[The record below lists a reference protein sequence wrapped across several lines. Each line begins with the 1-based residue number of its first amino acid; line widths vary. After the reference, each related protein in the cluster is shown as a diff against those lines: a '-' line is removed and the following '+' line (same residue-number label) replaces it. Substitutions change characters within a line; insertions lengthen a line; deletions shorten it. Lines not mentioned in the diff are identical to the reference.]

1 MEDLILKIFILVLI
15 VDSIESKA
23 KNLMSERIFIRI
35 IISQIIMMSILI
47 KIKLNRERHYKYR
60 NWSEWE
66 KETKRECGRNR
77 YRNMAKNWKKP
88 AKGVL
93 KKLFDFKTLI
103 LLY

>member
-1 MEDLILKIFILVLI
+1 MILVQIKHQLRKEYMEDLILKIFILVLI

-60 NWSEWE
+60 N
-66 KETKRECGRNR
+66 
-77 YRNMAKNWKKP
+77 
-88 AKGVL
+88 
-93 KKLFDFKTLI
+93 
-103 LLY
+103 

>member
-60 NWSEWE
+60 NWSE
-66 KETKRECGRNR
+66 
-77 YRNMAKNWKKP
+77 
-88 AKGVL
+88 
-93 KKLFDFKTLI
+93 
-103 LLY
+103 

>member
-1 MEDLILKIFILVLI
+1 MLIINNDFGANKTSIRKEHMEDLILKIFILVLI

-60 NWSEWE
+60 N
-66 KETKRECGRNR
+66 
-77 YRNMAKNWKKP
+77 
-88 AKGVL
+88 
-93 KKLFDFKTLI
+93 
-103 LLY
+103 

>member
-1 MEDLILKIFILVLI
+1 MILVQIKHQLRKEYMEDLILKIFVLVLI

-60 NWSEWE
+60 N
-66 KETKRECGRNR
+66 
-77 YRNMAKNWKKP
+77 
-88 AKGVL
+88 
-93 KKLFDFKTLI
+93 
-103 LLY
+103 

>member
-60 NWSEWE
+60 N
-66 KETKRECGRNR
+66 
-77 YRNMAKNWKKP
+77 
-88 AKGVL
+88 
-93 KKLFDFKTLI
+93 
-103 LLY
+103 

>member
-1 MEDLILKIFILVLI
+1 MILVQIKHQLRKEHMEDLISKIFILVLI

-60 NWSEWE
+60 N
-66 KETKRECGRNR
+66 
-77 YRNMAKNWKKP
+77 
-88 AKGVL
+88 
-93 KKLFDFKTLI
+93 
-103 LLY
+103 